1 MREFPVFVPWGGEHL
16 ATVVAVP
23 DGAPRGVVILSS
35 VPGSPRSHRYQV
47 WTTAAE
53 RLAERGIA
61 SARFEYRG
69 LDDSTGSAPEVSM
82 EVTPLDQILAVTR
95 FAQRAVGVDR
105 VVAAGNCLGAQS
117 ALALAAEVSECSG
130 AVCMLPRVVKAGIVR
145 GLVDRASGGRVRG
158 AMRSRRWLRRFS
170 GRALARF
177 DLKVRGPV
185 GDPLPRAL
193 GHARVLFL
201 YDQVDLASRSRAFPK
216 VRSLVNRLPASAR
229 SRFTLRVLNER
240 GLERFAS
247 IGVQEAA
254 VDALVEWAD
263 RCLPSPEPDSA
274 SALGA
279 AGPAGV
285 ASSPA

>member
-1 MREFPVFVPWGGEHL
+1 MREFPVFVPCAGDHL

-23 DGAPRGVVILSS
+23 DGHPRGVVVLSS
-35 VPGSPRSHRYQV
+35 VPGSPRSHRYQI
-47 WTTAAE
+47 WATAAE

-61 SARFEYRG
+61 STRFEYRG

-82 EVTPLDQILAVTR
+82 QVTPLEQILAVTR
-95 FAQRAVGVDR
+95 FAQRAVGVDG

-117 ALALAAEVSECSG
+117 ALALAAELPECSG
-130 AVCMLPRVVKAGIVR
+130 AVCMLPRVVKSGAVR
-145 GLVDRASGGRVRG
+145 GVVDRASGGRARV
-158 AMRSRRWLRRFS
+158 ALRSRRWLRRLS
-170 GRALARF
+170 SLGLARF
-177 DLKVRGPV
+177 DLKVRGPIV
-185 GDPLPRAL
+185 DPLPRAL

-229 SRFTLRVLNER
+229 ARFELRVLNER

-254 VDALVEWAD
+254 LDALVDWAD
-263 RCLPSPEPDSA
+263 RCFPAPVPA
-274 SALGA
+274 SAPARGA
-279 AGPAGV
+279 TGPAGA
-285 ASSPA
+285 ASLPA